1 MEIVSH
7 HHKSANGTSI
17 NCLKQ
22 SREAPLRFW
31 FRSSEKRSAYVFDST
46 RLNWW
51 AVIACS
57 LFAIEMCEVTCF
69 AAVKRPCSRMY
80 SWALRGLF
88 SLHRVLHRLHFQ
100 GRNQMLRSG
109 SNPSN
114 GKRYFTGSH
123 LGYLVAWCQDGVSD
137 FQLVCLGVLQ
147 GSDKSLYL

>member
-22 SREAPLRFW
+22 SREVPLRFR
-31 FRSSEKRSAYVFDST
+31 FRSSEKRSTYVFDST

-69 AAVKRPCSRMY
+69 AVVKRPCSRMY
-80 SWALRGLF
+80 SWALRGVF
-88 SLHRVLHRLHFQ
+88 SLHHDLHRLHFQ
-100 GRNQMLRSG
+100 ERNQMPCSG
-109 SNPSN
+109 SKQPEALLCKLPSWLL
-114 GKRYFTGSH
+114 SS
-123 LGYLVAWCQDGVSD
+123 LVPRWCFSWHVWCSSR
-137 FQLVCLGVLQ
+137 F
-147 GSDKSLYL
+147 S